1 MRLLLAGGAGT
12 LGTDIVEHLHDKHE
26 ILVIDDFKDSAESE
40 EWFAGKCKVIKCN
53 LSEMEAFAQETIDWQ
68 PNCIIYLAT
77 TLSQDARRG
86 YASVNG
92 IKNLIDLEYSS
103 ESLPRILYIQSFLTR
118 DCSAP
123 IATDSQIQARD
134 QYATWKIAGEYL
146 LGDYS
151 GEHSN
156 IVLASVIS
164 PRLTVGAIP
173 AFTRR
178 IAEGQA
184 IKATLTSRDYL
195 HPSDF
200 ISALSA
206 LLRLPN
212 IPKQLTIGS
221 DVSIPTLEI
230 ALMVGSVLD
239 PALVESSID
248 QIAPSMGDPSE
259 VVFDSNVFR
268 SWSGWTP
275 TNTIDHA
282 IAACVNQLGKTNTK
296 VRTHHVIG

>member
-12 LGTDIVEHLHDKHE
+12 LGTDIIENLHDEHE
-26 ILVIDDFKDSAESE
+26 ILVIDDFKESAECE
-40 EWFAGKCKVIKCN
+40 EWFAGKSKVIKCN
-53 LSEMEAFAQETIDWQ
+53 LSGVEAYAQEVIDWQ

-77 TLSQDARRG
+77 TVSQDAKRG
-86 YASVNG
+86 YASVEG

-103 ESLPRILYIQSFLTR
+103 ELLPRFLYIQSFLTR

-123 IATDSQIQARD
+123 IAPDSQIQARD

-146 LGDYS
+146 LDDYS

-164 PRLTVGAIP
+164 SRLTVGAIP
-173 AFTRR
+173 AFARR
-178 IAEGQA
+178 IAGGQA

-221 DVSIPTLEI
+221 DVSIPTIGIAGWVADSLGVEMLENQI
-230 ALMVGSVLD
+230 ELLSPSV
-239 PALVESSID
+239 
-248 QIAPSMGDPSE
+248 GDPSE
-259 VVFDSNVFR
+259 VMFDSREFRKWANWIPKHKISAAVNVCVRQLITSDAVLR
-268 SWSGWTP
+268 SHRDI
-275 TNTIDHA
+275 N
-282 IAACVNQLGKTNTK
+282 
-296 VRTHHVIG
+296 